1 MDFVRKF
8 SVLKYIVICLT
19 CLSVAEK
26 ADDLLCPDAN
36 EPECRAIYDAGGA
49 VWEFQDSA
57 RSHFDADRYSFTLPD
72 AQCPVPRQTNIA
84 NTSRTSAQAKRPN
97 LQNIAR
103 HGFILAKPGKSMNQ
117 YTTSL
122 FFVSILNFPSG
133 LTEANHR
140 LISLGKLII

>member
-26 ADDLLCPDAN
+26 ADDLLCPDVN
-36 EPECRAIYDAGGA
+36 VPEYQTTYHICGT
-49 VWEFQDSA
+49 DSD
-57 RSHFDADRYSFTLPD
+57 RNHFDVSHYSFTSPD
-72 AQCPVPRQTNIA
+72 AQCPVPRQSNIA
-84 NTSRTSAQAKRPN
+84 NTSRTLVQAKRPN
-97 LQNIAR
+97 LQNMAR
-103 HGFILAKPGKSMNQ
+103 HGFILAKSGKSMNK

-133 LTEANHR
+133 LTGSSHH